1 MCCRDSATH
10 HYNFKISIYPNSKK
24 YKQSLTKYQP
34 KLIKTEEEN
43 EKALAIVEEL
53 MHRNNR
59 TLEEN
64 ELYELLI
71 TLIEK
76 FEQEYYIPIQPT
88 TPHSLLLF
96 LMEQKG
102 VKQSDLVGI
111 IGSKG
116 VVSEVVNG
124 KREISKSQAKALSE
138 FFNIDAGLFI

>member
-1 MCCRDSATH
+1 MTLTF
-10 HYNFKISIYPNSKK
+10 NPEK
-24 YKQSLTKYQP
+24 YTELLVKYQP

-53 MHRNNR
+53 MHCSNR
-59 TLEEN
+59 TPEED

-76 FEQEYYIPIQPT
+76 FEQDYYNPNQAT
-88 TPHSLLLF
+88 TPHSMLLF

-102 VKQSDLVGI
+102 VKQSALVGI

-124 KREISKSQAKALSE
+124 KREISKAQAKALGDL
-138 FFNIDAGLFI
+138 FNVDAGLFI

>member
-1 MCCRDSATH
+1 MTLTF
-10 HYNFKISIYPNSKK
+10 NPEK
-24 YKQSLTKYQP
+24 YTELLVKYQP

-43 EKALAIVEEL
+43 EKALALVEEL
-53 MHRNNR
+53 MHRPNR
-59 TLEEN
+59 TPEEN

-76 FEQEYYIPIQPT
+76 FEEDNYSPDQPT
-88 TPHSLLLF
+88 TPHSMLIF

-102 VKQSDLVGI
+102 IKQSDLVGI

-124 KREISKSQAKALSE
+124 KREISKAQAKVLGE
-138 FFNIDAGLFI
+138 LFHVDAGLFI

>member
-1 MCCRDSATH
+1 MTLT
-10 HYNFKISIYPNSKK
+10 FNSEK
-24 YKQSLTKYQP
+24 YKELLTIYQP

-64 ELYELLI
+64 ELYELLV

-76 FEQEYYIPIQPT
+76 FEQEYYNPIQAT

-102 VKQSDLVGI
+102 IKQSDLVGV

-124 KREISKSQAKALSE
+124 KREISKAQAKALGD
-138 FFNIDAGLFI
+138 FFNVDAGLFI